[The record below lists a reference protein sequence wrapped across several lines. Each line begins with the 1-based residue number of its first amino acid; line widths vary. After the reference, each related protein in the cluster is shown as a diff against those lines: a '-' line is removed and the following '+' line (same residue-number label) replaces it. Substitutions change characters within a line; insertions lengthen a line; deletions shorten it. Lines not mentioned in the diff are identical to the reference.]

1 MLDDPAGV
9 GTGAGTEAQ
18 LARAIQG
25 DSLGAPGG

>member
-1 MLDDPAGV
+1 MLDDPAGA
-9 GTGAGTEAQ
+9 GAGAEAQ

>member
-1 MLDDPAGV
+1 MLDDPAG
-9 GTGAGTEAQ
+9 GGAGAGAEAQ